1 MKERQGQ
8 RSSPKREAPENPSGV
23 HPLAAG
29 VLRRNSLES
38 WTKPAPNLY
47 PHQWSWDSAFI
58 ALGLAHLDNRRAVR
72 ELETLFAGQWST
84 GKVPHVIF
92 NPDAPPKS
100 YFPDAERWDSSALSE
115 HAPRSARTSG
125 LCQPP
130 VHAIAVSRI
139 WETARGKDERHAER
153 ARAFLRGNYPRL
165 FAWHRYLATSRDPEG
180 SGLVTIYH
188 PWESGTDNSPR
199 WDDALDGVEVGE
211 VPPYPRHDLQ
221 HVRDPSERPSVRE
234 YDRYLWLLELLK
246 RANYDEAT
254 VYETHPFLVKDV
266 LFSAILVAANEAL
279 LEIAEVVEAPDEE
292 RALVV
297 RWVERA
303 RRGLEGCWDE
313 NLGLCVDYDVR
324 GARYARV
331 RTVAGLAPLIA
342 GGITSGR
349 LRTQLDVL
357 ESPHFAGYPGLKWP
371 LPPST
376 SPDEP
381 GFHPR
386 SYWRGPT
393 WPVANWLIWWSLL
406 RAGEEDRAARLRRAS
421 LDQLADGGFAEYFEP
436 FTGEALGS
444 DDQSWTA
451 AVALDMLAA
460 EENDGA

>member
-1 MKERQGQ
+1 
-8 RSSPKREAPENPSGV
+8 
-23 HPLAAG
+23 
-29 VLRRNSLES
+29 
-38 WTKPAPNLY
+38 
-47 PHQWSWDSAFI
+47 
-58 ALGLAHLDNRRAVR
+58 
-72 ELETLFAGQWST
+72 
-84 GKVPHVIF
+84 
-92 NPDAPPKS
+92 
-100 YFPDAERWDSSALSE
+100 
-115 HAPRSARTSG
+115 
-125 LCQPP
+125 
-130 VHAIAVSRI
+130 
-139 WETARGKDERHAER
+139 
-153 ARAFLRGNYPRL
+153 
-165 FAWHRYLATSRDPEG
+165 
-180 SGLVTIYH
+180 
-188 PWESGTDNSPR
+188 
-199 WDDALDGVEVGE
+199 VGE

-221 HVRDPSERPSVRE
+221 HVRDFSERPSVRE

-246 RANYDEAT
+246 RAHYDEAT

-303 RRGLEGCWDE
+303 RGGLEGCWDE
-313 NLGLCVDYDVR
+313 VLGLCVDYDVR
-324 GARYARV
+324 GARSARV

-342 GGITSGR
+342 GGITSER

-357 ESPHFAGYPGLKWP
+357 DSPHFAGYPGLKWP